1 MDEEQTKEETLNDF
15 ELGNELYTL
24 VESNVI
30 PAFIADKIK
39 EKLKEKDIKLSNSQL
54 YELVEIVKKEI
65 QIQKYTHNDH
75 PQEKKE
81 MVPHKENIDYTGDEH
96 VEKVFKTIEDLGN
109 RIKRIENAKVE
120 YPEDSIGKI
129 VTPEDIHI
137 PEKISVPQY
146 GAKAPALKE
155 IPNDPERVVVLMKWL
170 QFLVD
175 KVGKDN
181 LSNVLDYYVDIG
193 WISEDVKINLID
205 YSHGITEEGKK
216 EETTGKNISNLQSL
230 DHIQSLLFIEK
241 LKGRKLDKHFV
252 DRIDEEISR
261 ITKKLNDFKLK

>member
-1 MDEEQTKEETLNDF
+1 MDDEQTKEKTLNDF

-39 EKLKEKDIKLSNSQL
+39 EKLKDAGIKLSNSQL
-54 YELVEIVKKEI
+54 YELVEIIKKEI
-65 QIQKYTHNDH
+65 QTRKYSYTDHH

-81 MVPHKENIDYTGDEH
+81 VTPHMESIDNTKDED
-96 VEKVFKTIEDLGN
+96 VEKVFKTIENLGN
-109 RIKRIENAKVE
+109 RIKRIEDTKVE
-120 YPEDSIGKI
+120 YPRDSVGKI

-146 GAKAPALKE
+146 GAKAPALQE

-193 WISEDVKINLID
+193 WISDKIVTNLIE
-205 YSHGITEEGKK
+205 YSEGVTEEKKHKETAEKK
-216 EETTGKNISNLQSL
+216 ELQAN
-230 DHIQSLLFIEK
+230 DHIQSLLFIQR
-241 LKGRKLDKHFV
+241 LKGGQPDNYFLHRIERKINKM
-252 DRIDEEISR
+252 
-261 ITKKLNDFKLK
+261 TKNLSATE